1 MLKPLCRI
9 SPSRFRGLGSEKIT
23 LKGFKQIKA
32 FVAGE
37 FAFWEKMKNRPEFA
51 NIHHNHFANI
61 ENNLRQLESRVPQLD
76 NRQFKQESEKILSDL
91 RHSEISIRGQV
102 WRLVYSKTPQAEFLS
117 DQVKSNPEIAQAA
130 YHFLVK
136 NPAKFSV
143 DHRNLVTLSMNC
155 VNGYLK
161 AFEFENAGRPSTQRA
176 NQERHTL
183 EKIRSE
189 WLQKTEDMDK
199 QFTECAFR
207 VETWR
212 EETSQS
218 LRQFREDKETKLS
231 DLEAIYQEKL
241 KLQGPVQ
248 HWKERAKRYNKEGWT
263 WLIGLGLVIGVT
275 VAILLVLLYKPPES
289 FSLGVLKGEPLAV
302 KAIVLVGAALSLCAY
317 LTKTFTRLT
326 FSSFHLSRD
335 AQEREQLTMVYL
347 ALVHEQGEA
356 NPEERKL
363 ILQSLFSRSDTG
375 LLGKDSSPSMPG
387 VPQSSWEAGKMNI
400 SSKPIVQRQR

>member
-1 MLKPLCRI
+1 MSEEENSVETRMRDLTVEI
-9 SPSRFRGLGSEKIT
+9 QGLGFEKVT
-23 LKGFKQIKA
+23 LKSFQQIKT
-32 FVAGE
+32 FIEEE
-37 FAFWEKMKNRPEFA
+37 FAFWHKMKNRPEFA
-51 NIHHNHFANI
+51 DIHHNHFANI

-136 NPAKFSV
+136 NPATLSMNN
-143 DHRNLVTLSMNC
+143 RNSVTLSMNS

-161 AFEFENAGRPSTQRA
+161 AFEFENADLPSTGRA
-176 NQERHTL
+176 NQERYSL

-189 WLQKTEDMDK
+189 WLQKTEDLDK
-199 QFTECAFR
+199 EFR
-207 VETWR
+207 KRASCLKTWQ
-212 EETSQS
+212 EETSQA
-218 LRQFREDKETKLS
+218 LHQFREDKETKLS
-231 DLEAIYQEKL
+231 ELEAIYQEKL

-263 WLIGLGLVIGVT
+263 WLIGLVSVVVVT
-275 VAILLVLLYKPPES
+275 VAILLGLLYVPPES
-289 FSLGVLKGEPLAV
+289 FSLGILKGEPLAV

-387 VPQSSWEAGKMNI
+387 VPAHLGKPE
-400 SSKPIVQRQR
+400 K